1 MEYNTSLPHLIIP
14 EYGRNVQKMIDFACT
29 VEDKEERNRVA
40 RAIIDIMGQLNPHL
54 RDVND
59 FRHKLWDH
67 LFIISDFK
75 LDVDSPYPRPSKET
89 FQTKPDRVN
98 YPHDDIRFKHYGK
111 IVEKLIAE
119 AIAME
124 EGEMKDALVESIA
137 NLMKR
142 SYMMWN
148 RDTVSDEV
156 IGEHLVTLSKN
167 KLKLKE
173 HMRLSVTVDAA
184 PRQQTQQN
192 NPRRNKKKQKQQG
205 GQGGQ
210 FKRKYHQS

>member
-98 YPHDDIRFKHYGK
+98 YPHDDIKFKHYGK
-111 IVEKLIAE
+111 IVEKLIE
-119 AIAME
+119 KAIAME
-124 EGEMKDALVESIA
+124 EGDMKDALVESIA

-148 RDTVSDEV
+148 RDSVSDEV
-156 IGEHLVTLSKN
+156 IGEHLMTLSKN

-173 HMRLSVTVDAA
+173 NMRLSATVDA
-184 PRQQTQQN
+184 PQRQQAQQN

>member
-1 MEYNTSLPHLIIP
+1 MEYNTSLPHLKIP
-14 EYGRNVQKMIDFACT
+14 EYGRNVQKMIDFACN
-29 VEDKEERNRVA
+29 VQDREERNRVA

-75 LDVDSPYPRPSKET
+75 LDVDSPYPKPSKET

-98 YPHDDIRFKHYGK
+98 YPHDDIQFKHYGK
-111 IVEKLIAE
+111 IVEKLIE
-119 AIAME
+119 KAIAME
-124 EGEMKDALVESIA
+124 EGEMKDTLVEQIA

-156 IGEHLVTLSKN
+156 ISEHLQVLSKN
-167 KLKLKE
+167 KLRVKE
-173 HMRLSVTVDAA
+173 NMRLSATVDTSTR
-184 PRQQTQQN
+184 PQNQQQN
-192 NPRRNKKKQKQQG
+192 QRRNKKKQKQQG